1 MEICSA
7 SFAYPQHAGPIR
19 AELARRL
26 MRAPALEVGFLLS
39 TCLRVEVVVPGP
51 ESRLQEALVD
61 LLGDLPDGARPQIR
75 RGERAV
81 GHIYRIA
88 AGLESPILGEQEVL
102 TQFRQALIEAE
113 ESGQVA
119 GLFARLLEGAV
130 GAGRQ
135 ARELIPGSPHNS
147 LAAVAAQAIGTV
159 DRVAVLGAGIMA
171 GAMVE
176 GLLQLP
182 APPQVTVVARHPE
195 KVAKNDL
202 VQVLPFE
209 EARRVLDTFP
219 AVVSATSAKHRPIPD
234 EVLAGILSARAT
246 PLLLVDMAMPP
257 DFAPPEEAAVRYIDI
272 DDLARMADRRAR
284 SDQADAFVESA
295 AATAYRQYRDHH
307 EIGPLIGNLVEQA
320 DSLVDEVVGRFSGK
334 LVGSHDEGVLRQAA
348 HTVARTLLAGPISY
362 LKQEER
368 SAEAIDVIADA
379 FGVDDE

>member
-1 MEICSA
+1 LEICSA
-7 SFAYPQHAGPIR
+7 SFAYPQHAGPTR

-26 MRAPALEVGFLLS
+26 MRAPALDSGFVLS
-39 TCLRVEVVVPGP
+39 TCLRIEVVVPGP
-51 ESRLQEALVD
+51 ESRLEEALGE
-61 LLGDLPDGARPQIR
+61 LFGDLPEGVRPQTR

-102 TQFRQALIEAE
+102 TQFRQALLEAE
-113 ESGQVA
+113 EAGQVA
-119 GLFARLLEGAV
+119 GVFARLLEGAV

-202 VQVLPFE
+202 VRVLPFE
-209 EARRVLDTFP
+209 EARRVLETFP
-219 AVVSATSAKHRPIPD
+219 AVVSATSAKQRPVAD
-234 EVLAGILSARAT
+234 EVMAGILNGRTT

-257 DFAPPEEAAVRYIDI
+257 DFVPPEKAAVRYIDI

-284 SDQADAFVESA
+284 SDQADVFVESA
-295 AATAYRQYRDHH
+295 SATAYRQYRDHH
-307 EIGPLIGNLVEQA
+307 EIGPLIGSLMEHA

-334 LVGSHDEGVLRQAA
+334 LAGTRDEGILRQAA

>member
-1 MEICSA
+1 MEICTA

-26 MRAPALEVGFLLS
+26 MRAPALESGFVLS
-39 TCLRVEVVVPGP
+39 TCLRIEIVVPGS
-51 ESRLQEALVD
+51 ESRVEEALGE
-61 LLGDLPDGARPQIR
+61 LFGDLPEGARPQMR

-113 ESGQVA
+113 EDGQV
-119 GLFARLLEGAV
+119 GGVFARLLEGAV
-130 GAGRQ
+130 SAGRQ

-147 LAAVAAQAIGTV
+147 LAAVAAQAMGMV

-182 APPQVTVVARHPE
+182 APPEVTVVARHPE
-195 KVAKNDL
+195 KVAKSDL
-202 VQVLPFE
+202 IQVLPFE
-209 EARRVLDTFP
+209 KARWVLETFP
-219 AVVSATSAKHRPIPD
+219 AVVSATSAKHRPIAD
-234 EVLAGILSARAT
+234 EVLAGILTERTA

-257 DFAPPEEAAVRYIDI
+257 DFALPEEAAVRYIDI
-272 DDLARMADRRAR
+272 DDLARMADRRER
-284 SDQADAFVESA
+284 SDQADLFVESA
-295 AATAYRQYRDHH
+295 AASAYRQYRDHH
-307 EIGPLIGNLVEQA
+307 EIGPLIGRLIEHA
-320 DSLVDEVVGRFSGK
+320 DSLVDEVVARFSGK
-334 LVGSHDEGVLRQAA
+334 LAGSGDEGVLRQAA
-348 HTVARTLLAGPISY
+348 HTVARTLLSGPISY